1 MKKLKTILCVMALM
15 LSLTLPVQ
23 AKAETEVPE
32 IDSSYGNDLALPA
45 GATRKL
51 VVKGNKIS
59 YYYNGKMVK
68 TAGRD
73 IKVTNTILDP
83 KVMLPVEVPLLTML
97 LMFLMQRAV

>member
-68 TAGRD
+68 NCWKRYQGY
-73 IKVTNTILDP
+73 KYYFGP